1 MGYNI
6 RYISKEKIKNIL
18 KEEGIESLID
28 MVKKPNTLITEDEFS
43 EKICDT
49 IKEDDKKLLIELLT
63 EDGIYGS

>member
-43 EKICDT
+43 EKICDI

>member
-6 RYISKEKIKNIL
+6 RYISKERIKNIL

-43 EKICDT
+43 EKICDI

>member
-1 MGYNI
+1 MGHNI
-6 RYISKEKIKNIL
+6 RYISKERIKNIL

>member
-1 MGYNI
+1 
-6 RYISKEKIKNIL
+6 
-18 KEEGIESLID
+18 

-43 EKICDT
+43 EKICDI

>member
-43 EKICDT
+43 EKICDI
-49 IKEDDKKLLIELLT
+49 IKGDDKKLLIELLT

>member
-1 MGYNI
+1 MGHNI

-43 EKICDT
+43 EKICDI